1 MSKEGSFG
9 IKKKWSTL
17 TCLHFNLSFS
27 FCLFSPRI
35 PAMDERK
42 RNGLL
47 LLGLY
52 MFLYMI
58 VKHVV
63 AIQTLILQGEWEKI
77 AILSLINEIMG
88 RRERS
93 IWSKNGWHDV

>member
-1 MSKEGSFG
+1 
-9 IKKKWSTL
+9 
-17 TCLHFNLSFS
+17 
-27 FCLFSPRI
+27 
-35 PAMDERK
+35 MDETG
-42 RNGLL
+42 RNIVL

-63 AIQTLILQGEWEKI
+63 AIQVLILQGEWKKF

-88 RRERS
+88 RRRGAYGV
-93 IWSKNGWHDV
+93 KNGWQEL